1 MNQEQIDRINALYRK
16 SKAEGLTEEE
26 KKEQALLRK
35 QYVADVKKNLA
46 AQLNNIDM
54 VNPDGSVENLG
65 DKYGKRQD
73 FPDAALTQEKARQQ
87 IRARHKAWRM
97 ELPQEE
103 VQEKSRKICERLAAS
118 DWYHN
123 SAVIYGYYPL
133 GAEADCLPFLAQAL
147 SDGKTV
153 ALPVTSKERL
163 QRDCGREKRMQDTHR
178 MEFYRIRE
186 LSRVREGA
194 FHVMEPDESC
204 KRIGGE
210 DAVVLVPGLVFD
222 RKGNRYGY
230 GGGYYD
236 RYFARFPKLSRM
248 AVAFEGQIEEQL
260 AVLPTDVRMHRIYTE
275 EREYRI

>member
-1 MNQEQIDRINALYRK
+1 ME
-16 SKAEGLTEEE
+16 
-26 KKEQALLRK
+26 
-35 QYVADVKKNLA
+35 
-46 AQLNNIDM
+46 
-54 VNPDGSVENLG
+54 
-65 DKYGKRQD
+65 KRQD

-87 IRARHKAWRM
+87 IRARHKAWRL

-133 GAEADCLPFLAQAL
+133 GAEADCLLFLAQAL

-163 QRDCGREKRMQDTHR
+163 QRDCGQVKRMQDTHR

-204 KRIGGE
+204 KRIGEE

-260 AVLPTDVRMHRIYTE
+260 AALPTDVRMHRIYTE

>member
-1 MNQEQIDRINALYRK
+1 ME
-16 SKAEGLTEEE
+16 
-26 KKEQALLRK
+26 
-35 QYVADVKKNLA
+35 
-46 AQLNNIDM
+46 
-54 VNPDGSVENLG
+54 
-65 DKYGKRQD
+65 KRQD

-103 VQEKSRKICERLAAS
+103 VQEKSR
-118 DWYHN
+118 
-123 SAVIYGYYPL
+123 AVIYGYYPL

-163 QRDCGREKRMQDTHR
+163 QRDCGQVKRMQDTHR

>member
-1 MNQEQIDRINALYRK
+1 ME
-16 SKAEGLTEEE
+16 
-26 KKEQALLRK
+26 
-35 QYVADVKKNLA
+35 
-46 AQLNNIDM
+46 
-54 VNPDGSVENLG
+54 
-65 DKYGKRQD
+65 KRQD

-204 KRIGGE
+204 KRIGEE

-230 GGGYYD
+230 GGPL
-236 RYFARFPKLSRM
+236 FCKVSE
-248 AVAFEGQIEEQL
+248 AVPHGGS
-260 AVLPTDVRMHRIYTE
+260 V
-275 EREYRI
+275 